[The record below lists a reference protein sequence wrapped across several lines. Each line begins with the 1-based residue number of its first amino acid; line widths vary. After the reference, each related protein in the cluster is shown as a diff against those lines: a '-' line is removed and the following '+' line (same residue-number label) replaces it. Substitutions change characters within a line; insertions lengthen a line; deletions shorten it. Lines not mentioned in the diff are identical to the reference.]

1 MNKKER
7 SVEQPLYDRPLPS
20 SEDAETAVIGGCLQ
34 TPSSVAT
41 VAGSLVQESFYY
53 RQNGQMF
60 KAIISLFQAGKHID
74 PITVIEEAKR
84 LDGSCSV
91 SVQQLLGM
99 QVGLPFN
106 LDLSSYITTIKEKH
120 RARQAINR
128 CNQTI
133 AELLAQE
140 DPVNDVLHGG
150 LTGLTEIQLNDVD
163 QQVHD
168 LATDID
174 ASVDKA
180 HHIQES
186 GNPITGLST
195 GFADIDA
202 QTAGLQNKDLIV
214 IAARPSMGKTALV
227 LTILINIARNLLDGF
242 VVFFSME
249 MNREQVIM
257 RLICSCAGVNLL
269 KYRSGLLSVEDW
281 ERIDE
286 AKEFLKDLP
295 LIITDEP
302 RWCPSGSAQFIRKC
316 EKQTGKK
323 CKAAGYDYVQM
334 MDGDPDEKY
343 NNRQEEMT
351 KISRRMKALA
361 KMFDMPVIELSQ
373 LSRAPEQRV
382 VNNHRP
388 MMSDL
393 RESGS
398 LEQDADVVAFIYRE
412 EMYPKKDG
420 TSVAEGE
427 AEFIIGKQRNGPT
440 GTIRLAFDKQSARF
454 NNYTSDF

>member
-1 MNKKER
+1 MSKREN
-7 SVEQPLYDRPLPS
+7 VELYDRPLPS
-20 SEDAETAVIGGCLQ
+20 SEDSENAVIGSMLQ
-34 TPSSVAT
+34 TPSNVAV
-41 VAGSLVQESFYY
+41 VAGALVQESFYY

-74 PITVIEEAKR
+74 VITVIEEAKR
-84 LDGSCSV
+84 LDGSCGV
-91 SVQQLLGM
+91 TVHQLSQM
-99 QVGLPFN
+99 QFGLPFN
-106 LDLSSYITTIKEKH
+106 LDLSSYITTIREKH
-120 RARQAINR
+120 RARQAITK
-128 CNQTI
+128 CNQII
-133 AELLAQE
+133 ADLLVQE
-140 DPVNDVLHGG
+140 EQPDDVLQAG
-150 LTGLTEIQLNDVD
+150 LATLTEIQLADVD
-163 QQVHD
+163 QEVHD
-168 LATDID
+168 LTTDID
-174 ASVDKA
+174 ASVAKA

-227 LTILINIARNLLDGF
+227 LTILINIARNLTDGF
-242 VVFFSME
+242 AVFFSME

-269 KYRSGLLSVEDW
+269 KYRSGLLSPDDW
-281 ERIDE
+281 DRIEE
-286 AKEFLKDLP
+286 ARDFLTNLP

-302 RWCPSGSAQFIRKC
+302 RWSPSASAQFIRKC

-323 CKAAGYDYVQM
+323 CRAAGYDYVQM
-334 MDGDPDEKY
+334 MDGDPDERY

-361 KMFDMPVIELSQ
+361 KMFDMPVLELSQ
-373 LSRAPEQRV
+373 LSRAPEARV

-420 TSVAEGE
+420 TPVAEGE